1 MQYRYTG
8 PGPIE
13 APTPDGLVL
22 IHPGDVWEFPEEPA
36 FGPWEPV
43 DPDGSEIA
51 AAAPATPAP
60 AAAPETAPP
69 AESAPPSTEGA

>member
-13 APTPDGLVL
+13 QPGTGAL

-36 FGPWEPV
+36 FGLWEET
-43 DPDGSEIA
+43 DPGGAETA

-60 AAAPETAPP
+60 ADAPETAPP
-69 AESAPPSTEGA
+69 AESAPSSPKEA